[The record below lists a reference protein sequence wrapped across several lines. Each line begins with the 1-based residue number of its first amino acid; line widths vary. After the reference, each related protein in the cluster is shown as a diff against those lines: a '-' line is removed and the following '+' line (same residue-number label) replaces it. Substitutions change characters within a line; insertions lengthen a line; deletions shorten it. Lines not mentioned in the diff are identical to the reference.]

1 MRETSM
7 ANELA
12 GKSVIVTG
20 AAHGFGLAIA
30 RRFVRAGAAVVMAD
44 HEEAKLASEVAALT
58 DEGLDG
64 RAIAFVGDLREKL
77 SMTNLMAATIDAN
90 DGIDILVN
98 AARLL
103 VPSDPMAPEADRF
116 EETMQHN
123 VLANLRLSQIVAR
136 RMIERAA
143 EEAPGPA
150 DRAIVNL
157 SSVFARRALPE
168 LLAYSVSC
176 AALEQLTRTLAL
188 AFANQRIRVNAIAI
202 GGTPTGA
209 LSKAL
214 PEIEDLADALT
225 EVTPLGRLG
234 ETVEAAEA
242 VLFLA
247 SPAASF
253 ITGQI
258 LGVDGGRPLLDPL
271 EGAAI

>member
-1 MRETSM
+1 M

>member
-1 MRETSM
+1 M

-20 AAHGFGLAIA
+20 AANGFGLAVA
-30 RRFVRAGAAVVMAD
+30 RRFVRAGASVVMAD
-44 HEEAKLASEVAALT
+44 HEEAKLDSEVAALT
-58 DEGLDG
+58 SEELDG

-77 SMTNLMAATIDAN
+77 SMTNLIAATIDAN

-103 VPSDPMAPEADRF
+103 LPSDPMAPETDHF
-116 EETMQHN
+116 EETLQHN
-123 VLANLRLSQIVAR
+123 VLANLRLSQIAAR
-136 RMIERAA
+136 RMIEHAT
-143 EEAPGPA
+143 EETPTPS

-157 SSVFARRALPE
+157 SSVFGRRALPE
-168 LLAYSVSC
+168 LFAYSVSC
-176 AALEQLTRTLAL
+176 AALEQLTRCLAL
-188 AFANQRIRVNAIAI
+188 AFAGHRIRVNAVAV
-202 GGTPTGA
+202 GGTMTRA

-214 PEIEDLADALT
+214 PEIEDLADALA

-234 ETVEAAEA
+234 DTSEVAEAA
-242 VLFLA
+242 LYLA

-253 ITGQI
+253 VTGQI